1 MGRLYENC
9 FNDKKLQFRAPII
22 EGQGEKLGQHFRSE
36 LTKKKRCIIYSDGK
50 SLLSKGKCSFWI
62 NLEKSLPAVYV

>member
-36 LTKKKRCIIYSDGK
+36 LTKKNDALFTQMGK
-50 SLLSKGKCSFWI
+50 AC
-62 NLEKSLPAVYV
+62 